1 MSESTTGAY
10 RAIRG
15 FLRVLLRLFFKQ
27 VVVEGTENLPLDR
40 GGLLIAGH
48 PNGLIDPALIIAHFP
63 GKIIFGAR
71 HGLFSWPLIG
81 PLIRHLG
88 TVPIYRASDESDLSR
103 VEKMRANE
111 ESLDSMAQEIA
122 NGSYSALFPEGV
134 SHDMSHL
141 SDIKTGASRLYYR
154 ARTLTDDV
162 VSRPVIVPV
171 GLYYNRKNIFRS
183 RVLITFHPALPLP
196 ESLDIDP
203 GEERSVLRPAV
214 AGLTELIDA
223 RLAEVVGATEDWH
236 IHHLMHRA
244 RRLIR
249 ADLAWQ
255 NGTDYRDPGLAESH
269 LGFDRI
275 WLGYKAR
282 MESDPKKI
290 TDLVKRLNRY
300 NRYMGALG
308 IDDHELSAKPGMGS
322 PLLPLLFLGQAIAVY
337 LLFPPIL
344 LLGTLINIG
353 PYWLL
358 NWITRKV
365 ADARKD
371 EATVKLFA
379 GAILYPA
386 TWIAVAIMAWIGHE
400 ELRSVFPGM
409 PDLAVSVV
417 IVSIAIGAFGGYLA
431 LVYSEMSAETYRA
444 IRVRVMRHRRKAI
457 IQRLLEDRSG
467 LCSELIALGEGLD
480 LPGRR
485 MPDGSILADSA

>member
-1 MSESTTGAY
+1 MSEPTTGAY
-10 RAIRG
+10 RAIRR
-15 FLRVLLRLFFKQ
+15 FFRVLLRLFFKE
-27 VVVEGTENLPLDR
+27 VVVEGVENLPLDR

-63 GKIIFGAR
+63 GRIIFGAR
-71 HGLFSWPLIG
+71 HGLFGWPLIG
-81 PLIRHLG
+81 SLMRHLG

-111 ESLDSMAQEIA
+111 ESLDRMAREIA
-122 NGSYSALFPEGV
+122 TGSYSALFPEGV

-154 ARTLTDDV
+154 ARMLSENG
-162 VSRPVIVPV
+162 VSDPVIVPV
-171 GLYYNRKNIFRS
+171 GLYYDRKNIFRS
-183 RVLITFHPALPLP
+183 RVLLTFHPALPLP
-196 ESLDIDP
+196 ETLDIDP

-223 RLAEVVGATEDWH
+223 RLVEVVGATEDWH

-255 NGTDYRDPGLAESH
+255 NGTDYRSPGLAESH

-275 WLGYKAR
+275 WFGYQAR
-282 MESDPKKI
+282 MKSDPLKI
-290 TDLVKRLNRY
+290 ADLVKRLNRY
-300 NRYMGALG
+300 NRYLSALG
-308 IDDHELSAKPGMGS
+308 IDDHELTAKPGMGS

-344 LLGTLINIG
+344 LLGTLINFG

-358 NWITRKV
+358 NWITTKV

-371 EATVKLFA
+371 EATVKLFS

-386 TWIAVAIMAWIGHE
+386 TWAAVAILAWIGHE
-400 ELRSVFPGM
+400 ELRSIFPSM
-409 PDLAVSVV
+409 PDVALLVV
-417 IVSIAIGAFGGYLA
+417 LLTVAIGIFGGYLA
-431 LVYSEMSAETYRA
+431 LVYTEMSTETYRA
-444 IRVRVMRHRRKAI
+444 IRVRVTRHRRKVI
-457 IQRLLEDRSG
+457 IERLIDDRAE

-485 MPDGSILADSA
+485 MPDGSILADHS

>member
-1 MSESTTGAY
+1 
-10 RAIRG
+10 
-15 FLRVLLRLFFKQ
+15 
-27 VVVEGTENLPLDR
+27 
-40 GGLLIAGH
+40 
-48 PNGLIDPALIIAHFP
+48 
-63 GKIIFGAR
+63 
-71 HGLFSWPLIG
+71 
-81 PLIRHLG
+81 
-88 TVPIYRASDESDLSR
+88 
-103 VEKMRANE
+103 
-111 ESLDSMAQEIA
+111 
-122 NGSYSALFPEGV
+122 
-134 SHDMSHL
+134 
-141 SDIKTGASRLYYR
+141 
-154 ARTLTDDV
+154 
-162 VSRPVIVPV
+162 
-171 GLYYNRKNIFRS
+171 
-183 RVLITFHPALPLP
+183 
-196 ESLDIDP
+196 
-203 GEERSVLRPAV
+203 
-214 AGLTELIDA
+214 
-223 RLAEVVGATEDWH
+223 
-236 IHHLMHRA
+236 MHRA